1 MPGQQPTVIHL
12 RDHSMRFQRLSV
24 LNTLIRPVA
33 HARQNLVVKESK
45 RRHQHQ
51 LAQGSDF

>member
-1 MPGQQPTVIHL
+1 
-12 RDHSMRFQRLSV
+12 MRFQRLSV